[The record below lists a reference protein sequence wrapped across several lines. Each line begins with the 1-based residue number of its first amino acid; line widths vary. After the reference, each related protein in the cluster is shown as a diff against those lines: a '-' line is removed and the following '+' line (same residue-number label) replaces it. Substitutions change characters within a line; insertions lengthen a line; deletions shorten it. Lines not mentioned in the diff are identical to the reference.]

1 MLMEMGIKRGVNLG
15 GWLSQCDYSEDRLNN
30 FIKES
35 DIEKIAS
42 WGLDH
47 VRIPV
52 DYNVVETEEGAYK
65 PEGFARLDKAFAWCE
80 KNGLKVVLD
89 LHKTK
94 GYSFDKGEK
103 QVGFFDDEALQE
115 RFICLWEE
123 FARRYGKMNDRIVF
137 ELLNEVTE
145 ERFGPIWNGLIKKTI
160 ERIRK
165 IAPDTIILVGS
176 YWNNSASSVH
186 ALEKPYDDKVVY
198 NFHSYDPLL
207 FTHQGAPWVD
217 KMDVNFRQDFEDA
230 GVTVEFFENFFA
242 EAIAHA
248 KKNNTVLYC
257 GEYGVIDRAKP
268 EDWVKWY
275 QCINAVFEKH
285 GIARAAWS
293 YKEMDFGL
301 SDARMDGVREELVKY
316 L

>member
-1 MLMEMGIKRGVNLG
+1 MLLSRGIKRGVNLG
-15 GWLSQCDYSEDRLNN
+15 GWLSQCDYSEERLNN
-30 FIKES
+30 FITEA

-42 WGLDH
+42 WGMDH

-52 DYNVVETEEGAYK
+52 DYNVVENEEGTYK
-65 PEGFARLDKAFAWCE
+65 QEGFARLDRAFAWCE

-103 QVGFFDDEALQE
+103 QTGFFDDEALQE
-115 RFICLWEE
+115 RFMALWEE
-123 FARRYGKMNDRIVF
+123 FARRYGKEKDRIVF

-145 ERFGPIWNGLIKKTI
+145 ERFSPIWNALIRKTI
-160 ERIRK
+160 QRIRN
-165 IAPDTIILVGS
+165 IAPETLILVGS
-176 YWNNSASSVH
+176 FWNNSASSVY

-217 KMDVNFRQDFEDA
+217 TMDVHFRQAFEDA
-230 GVTVEFFENFFA
+230 GVDEEYFDKFFA
-242 EAIAHA
+242 QAIEHA
-248 KKNNTVLYC
+248 KKNGTVLYC
-257 GEYGVIDRAKP
+257 GEYGVIDRATP
-268 EDWVKWY
+268 EDTVKWY
-275 QCINAVFEKH
+275 KRINATFEKY

-301 SDARMDGVREELVKY
+301 SDARLDGVRDELIRY

>member
-1 MLMEMGIKRGVNLG
+1 MLKAFGIHRGVNLG
-15 GWLSQCDYSEDRLNN
+15 GWLSQCDYSADRLNH
-30 FIKES
+30 FINAE
-35 DIEKIAS
+35 DFAVIAS

-52 DYNVVETEEGAYK
+52 DYNVVQTEEGEYK
-65 PEGFARLDKAFAWCE
+65 EEGFLLLDKAFRWCE
-80 KNGLKVVLD
+80 KHGLKTVLD

-94 GYSFDKGEK
+94 GFSFDKGEK
-103 QVGFFDDEALQE
+103 QMGFFEDEALQE

-123 FARRYGKMNDRIVF
+123 FARRYGAKHDRIVF

-145 ERFGPIWNGLIKKTI
+145 ERFSPIWNGIIRRTI
-160 ERIRK
+160 ERIRR
-165 IAPDTIILVGS
+165 IAPDTIVLVGS

-217 KMDVNFRQDFEDA
+217 GMDVNFRQSFEEAALEEDY
-230 GVTVEFFENFFA
+230 FEKFFA
-242 EAIAHA
+242 QAIEKA
-248 KKNNTVLYC
+248 KENGTVLYC
-257 GEYGVIDRAKP
+257 GEYGMIDRAQP
-268 EDWVKWY
+268 EDAVKWFRMIH
-275 QCINAVFEKH
+275 QTFEKH

-293 YKEMDFGL
+293 YKEMDFGI
-301 SDARMDGVREELVKY
+301 SDARMDGVRDELLKY

>member
-1 MLMEMGIKRGVNLG
+1 MLMKMGFHKGVNLG
-15 GWLSQCDYSEDRLNN
+15 GWVSQCDYSEDRLQN

-35 DIEKIAS
+35 DIATIAS
-42 WGLDH
+42 WGMDH

-52 DYNVVETEEGAYK
+52 DYNVVQTEEGAYK
-65 PEGFARLDKAFAWCE
+65 PEGFALLEKAFAWAE
-80 KNGLKVVLD
+80 KYGLKVVLD

-94 GYSFDKGEK
+94 GFSFDKGEK
-103 QVGFFDDEALQE
+103 QMGFFEDEALQE

-123 FARRYGKMNDRIVF
+123 FARKYGRFHDRIVF

-145 ERFGPIWNGLIKKTI
+145 ERFSPIWNGIIRRTI
-160 ERIRK
+160 ERIRR

-186 ALEKPYDDKVVY
+186 ALDKPYDDKVVY

-217 KMDVNFRQDFEDA
+217 GMDVNFRQKFEEANLPEDYFED
-230 GVTVEFFENFFA
+230 FFA
-242 EAIAHA
+242 QAIETARQ
-248 KKNNTVLYC
+248 NGTTLYC
-257 GEYGVIDRAKP
+257 GEYGVIDRCEP
-268 EDWVKWY
+268 EEALKWFKL
-275 QCINAVFEKH
+275 INRTFEKH
-285 GIARAAWS
+285 GIARAVWS
-293 YKEMDFGL
+293 YKQMDFGI
-301 SDARMDGVREELVKY
+301 SDARLDSIREELVKY

>member
-1 MLMEMGIKRGVNLG
+1 MLLSKGIKRGVNLG
-15 GWLSQCDYSEDRLNN
+15 GWMSQCDYSDERLNN

-52 DYNVVETEEGAYK
+52 DYNVVENEDGTYK
-65 PEGFARLDKAFAWCE
+65 KEGFDRLDKAFSWCE
-80 KNGLKVVLD
+80 KYGLKVVLD

-103 QVGFFDDEALQE
+103 QTGFFDDAALQE
-115 RFICLWEE
+115 RFMLLWEE
-123 FARRYGKMNDRIVF
+123 FAWHYGKDHERIVF

-145 ERFGPIWNGLIKKTI
+145 ERFSPIWNGLIQKTI

-176 YWNNSASSVH
+176 FWNNSASSVY

-217 KMDVNFRQDFEDA
+217 QMDVHFRQDFEDA
-230 GVTVEFFENFFA
+230 GVEEDFFDKFFA
-242 EAIAHA
+242 QAIEHA
-248 KKNNTVLYC
+248 RKNGTVLYC

-275 QCINAVFEKH
+275 KRINATFEKY

-293 YKEMDFGL
+293 YKEMDFGI
-301 SDARMDGVREELVKY
+301 SDVRMDGVRDELIRY